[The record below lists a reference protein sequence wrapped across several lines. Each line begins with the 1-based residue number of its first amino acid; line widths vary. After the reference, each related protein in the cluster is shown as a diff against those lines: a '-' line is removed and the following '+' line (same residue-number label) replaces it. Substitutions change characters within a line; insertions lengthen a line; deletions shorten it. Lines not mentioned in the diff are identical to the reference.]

1 MAANETNEPDRD
13 VEAAAVRALDALTRA
28 LDGFTKA
35 TAAATNA
42 AEKLTAALEAES
54 KRRER

>member
-1 MAANETNEPDRD
+1 MAGNEPDRD
-13 VEAAAVRALDALTRA
+13 VEAAAVRALGALANA
-28 LDGFTKA
+28 LDSFGRLMESATK
-35 TAAATNA
+35 A